1 MRFAGL
7 FAGIG
12 GFELGL
18 SRAGHHTEL
27 LCEIDDAAQAV
38 LAARF
43 PGIRIAS
50 DVREL
55 RRLPRDVD
63 AICAGFPCQDLS
75 QAGKTAGIDGAR
87 SGLVSEVF
95 RLLETHDVPTVV
107 LENVPFMLQLAR
119 GDAMR
124 RIASR
129 FEELGYL
136 WAWRVVDAYGFG
148 LPQRRER
155 VLMVASRGLDPA
167 DVLLAEDKPLKRRET
182 ALGKY
187 AHGFYWTEG
196 VRGLGWAV
204 DSIPTLKVGSSV
216 GIPAPPAM
224 LMRDGVVIKPEIR
237 DAERLQGFDGDWTK
251 PAEEHHRASRRWTLV
266 GNAVSVR
273 VAEWIG
279 TRLGQPLKYDPARD
293 GRFPSAGILPKA
305 ARFDGGRRYS
315 VEISTDPLGLAP
327 PHLHRFLQH
336 PGTPLSARATGGFLS
351 RTMRSQ
357 LRFPGGFLD
366 ALRAHHDR
374 MLRLEQQFFGER
386 RFA

>member
-12 GFELGL
+12 GFEVGL
-18 SRAGHHTEL
+18 SRAGHRTEL
-27 LCEIDDAAQAV
+27 LCEIDDAAKAV

-43 PGIRIAS
+43 PGVRLAS
-50 DVREL
+50 DIREL
-55 RRLPRDVD
+55 RRLPRKID

-155 VLMVASRGLDPA
+155 VLMVASRALDPA
-167 DVLLAEDKPLKRRET
+167 DVLLAEDNPLKRRET

-224 LMRDGVVIKPEIR
+224 LMRDGVVTKPEIR
-237 DAERLQGFDGDWTK
+237 DAERLQGFDADWTK
-251 PAEEHHRASRRWTLV
+251 PAEQVQRASRRWTLV

-273 VAEWIG
+273 VAEWVG
-279 TRLGQPLKYDPARD
+279 SRLRAPVDYDRSRD
-293 GRFPSAGILPKA
+293 RTFPSIGLLPKA
-305 ARFDGGRRYS
+305 GRFDGTKRFA
-315 VEISTDPLGLAP
+315 VEISTDPIGIQP
-327 PHLHRFLQH
+327 PHLHTFLEH
-336 PGTPLSARATGGFLS
+336 AGTPLSARATGGFLS
-351 RTMRSQ
+351 RTNRSQ
-357 LRFPGGFLD
+357 LRFPAGFLD
-366 ALRAHHDR
+366 ALRTHHDR
-374 MLRLEQQFFGER
+374 MVRLDGQFFGER
-386 RFA
+386 SVA

>member
-1 MRFAGL
+1 MKFAGL

-18 SRAGHHTEL
+18 SRAGHRTEL
-27 LCEIDDAAQAV
+27 LCEIDEAAKAV

-43 PGIRIAS
+43 PDIPLVS

-55 RRLPRDVD
+55 RHLPRDVD

-129 FEELGYL
+129 FEELGYR

-155 VLMVASRGLDPA
+155 VVMVASRTFDPA
-167 DVLLAEDKPLKRRET
+167 DVLLAEDKPVKRRET

-196 VRGLGWAV
+196 IRGLGWAV

-216 GIPAPPAM
+216 GIPAPPAI
-224 LMRDGVVIKPEIR
+224 LTRDGFVVKPDIR
-237 DAERLQGFDGDWTK
+237 DAERLQGFDADWTS
-251 PAEEHHRASRRWTLV
+251 PAEDVVRASRRWTLV
-266 GNAVSVR
+266 GNAVSVC
-273 VAEWIG
+273 VAQWIG
-279 TRLGQPLKYDPARD
+279 TRLTAPLKYDLRRD
-293 GRFPSAGILPKA
+293 HPFPPSGLLPKA
-305 ARFDGGRRYS
+305 ARFDGRFRHS
-315 VEISTDPLGLAP
+315 VQVSTDPVGIHP
-327 PHLHRFLQH
+327 PHLHDFLAH
-336 PGTPLSARATGGFLS
+336 HGVPLSRRATAGFLS
-351 RTMRSQ
+351 RTDRSR
-357 LRFPGGFLD
+357 LRFPPGFLE
-366 ALRAHHDR
+366 ALRRYYEFITDHKSSS
-374 MLRLEQQFFGER
+374 LGGILVS
-386 RFA
+386 

>member
-1 MRFAGL
+1 MKFAGL

-18 SRAGHHTEL
+18 SRAGHRTEL
-27 LCEIDDAAQAV
+27 LCEIDEAAKAV

-43 PGIRIAS
+43 PDIPLAS
-50 DVREL
+50 DIREL
-55 RRLPRDVD
+55 RHLPRDVD

-129 FEELGYL
+129 FEELGYR

-155 VLMVASRGLDPA
+155 VVMVASRAFDPA

-196 VRGLGWAV
+196 IRGLGWAV

-216 GIPAPPAM
+216 GIPAPPAI
-224 LMRDGVVIKPEIR
+224 LTRDGVVVKPDIR
-237 DAERLQGFDGDWTK
+237 DAERLQGFDADWTR
-251 PAEEHHRASRRWTLV
+251 PAEAVVRASRRWTLV
-266 GNAVSVR
+266 GNAVAVN

-279 TRLGQPLKYDPARD
+279 KRLEHPLDYDRD
-293 GRFPSAGILPKA
+293 RDRPFPETGLLPKA
-305 ARFDGGRRYS
+305 ARFDGARRHA
-315 VEISTDPLGLAP
+315 VDVSTDPVGNTP
-327 PHLHRFLQH
+327 PHLHEFLRH
-336 PGTPLSARATGGFLS
+336 PGAPLSARATSGFLA
-351 RTMRSQ
+351 RTKRSS
-357 LRFPGGFLD
+357 LRFPPGFLEF
-366 ALRAHHDR
+366 LSAHHQR
-374 MLRLEQQFFGER
+374 MLHQDQFIGPLKR
-386 RFA
+386 VA